1 LARNLLNYNNSQW
14 LSAFYHIESMIP
26 SIRQTARLNLR
37 KKATLIQ
44 QVSEAVD
51 DNDSLFESFIS
62 NQTQR

>member
-1 LARNLLNYNNSQW
+1 
-14 LSAFYHIESMIP
+14 MIP
-26 SIRQTARLNLR
+26 SIRQAARLNLR

-51 DNDSLFESFIS
+51 TNNDLFEFESFIS